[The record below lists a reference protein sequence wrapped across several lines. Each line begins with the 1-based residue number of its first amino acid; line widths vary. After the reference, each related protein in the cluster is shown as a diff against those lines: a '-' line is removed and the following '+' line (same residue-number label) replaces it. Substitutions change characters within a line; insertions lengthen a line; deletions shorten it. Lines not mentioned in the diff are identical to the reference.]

1 MAVTT
6 EATLCR
12 IENELVLFELN
23 IAKKRISSSSVR
35 NKITGNVLS
44 GRNGSAEFS
53 VQFKSGLFG
62 QTVTSGELKIKNTYA
77 ENEGTTEKLVIEFEP
92 FKIKGDRIF
101 LKLIYELPEN
111 KPYFRKQL
119 VFAAEPGSCQKA
131 VIDHMDMQPLILSE
145 SNKTWC
151 VPPQE
156 KAHMNGFAVSL
167 GQPVFV
173 DDLFFGCEF
182 PACVNKIENG
192 AVTLKYYSG
201 KSLCELMGES
211 GEYRGVKSVCGAADT
226 ASNARVKAAFFE
238 YIKDIARP
246 TGLRMQY
253 NSWYDHML
261 NIDANNIEHSFFE
274 IEKAMTAVG
283 SKPLDCYVVDDGWND
298 YKKDF
303 WCFNEKFP
311 NELYPARNLSEA
323 FGSSFGLWL
332 GPRGGYTLDTVK
344 FARQIQKGGNGY
356 LNKRAQDVDVA
367 SKKYIDKTADFMSD
381 CQNRF
386 NLTYWKL
393 DGFSLRPCRSKN
405 HDHIRGG
412 KNDMYYYS
420 EMWERW
426 IAVFSR
432 LIKESDGKVYINLT
446 SYSPPSPWFLQWVNA
461 VWIQTSNDI
470 GMIEKDANGKKL
482 TCSQKDKLLSYR
494 DERYYDFY
502 RVRELCFPASNLYN
516 HDPIYGN
523 EAKISLT
530 DDEFREYLF
539 TMAARG
545 ASFWELYYSFNMM
558 NEAKWRINNSVLR
571 FVEEEFP
578 KLRNSVLFGG
588 KPSLGQVYGF
598 GCFDGDEG
606 IVALRN
612 PGSKDENYVLRL
624 EHAIGADIRLKD
636 AAMTVLL
643 PYNTSG
649 ANGAYSFGDT
659 VTVKLPAYQTK
670 ILHFGK
676 KAKPVEAV
684 YVKALDAKTLE
695 VMFNQTVIADEIRC
709 PENEIVS
716 ASLLEDYRSVRLSF
730 RYDFPVHDTLTL
742 CSVKD
747 LLLNKTDLTV
757 SFDYHEGNVV
767 ESDAFEGNT
776 DFSIVA
782 TTGGDNSDKELF
794 TQGSEICLEIRNG
807 HFVFTV
813 DGQSVTSVLAADGI
827 VQVCAVRE
835 RNGVLKL
842 YLDKKLD
849 AGAYNGKAVSV
860 LSQKAVYCFDK
871 AKIKQYSR
879 ALSYDEV

>member
-1 MAVTT
+1 MSVTT
-6 EATLCR
+6 EATFCQ
-12 IENELVLFELN
+12 IENQAISLKLTV
-23 IAKKRISSSSVR
+23 AKKKLAASEIT
-35 NKITGNVLS
+35 NKITGNTLTGQS
-44 GRNGSAEFS
+44 GSQEFS
-53 VQFKSGLFG
+53 VHFKTGLFG
-62 QTVTSGELKIKNTYA
+62 QTVTAGELKIKNAHA
-77 ENEGTTEKLVIEFEP
+77 EKENGIEKLLIDFEP
-92 FKIKGDRIF
+92 FKIKGDKI
-101 LKLIYELPEN
+101 LLTLVYSLEEN

-119 VFAAEPGSCQKA
+119 LFFAEPGSCKKA
-131 VIDHMDMQPLILSE
+131 IIDYIDMQPLVLSGN
-145 SNKTWC
+145 NKTWC
-151 VPPQE
+151 VPKQE
-156 KAHMNGFAVSL
+156 KAHMSGFAMSL

-182 PACVNKIENG
+182 PACVNTVKDG
-192 AVTLKYYSG
+192 AVTLQYYSG

-211 GEYRGVKSVCGAADT
+211 GVYESVKAVCGAADT
-226 ASNARVKAAFFE
+226 PSNARVKAAFFG

-261 NIDANNIEHSFFE
+261 NIDAKNIEHSFYE

-283 SKPLDCYVVDDGWND
+283 SKPFDCYVVDDGWND
-298 YKKDF
+298 YQKDF
-303 WCFNEKFP
+303 WCFNAKFP
-311 NELYPARNLSEA
+311 NELYPARDLSEA
-323 FGSSFGLWL
+323 FGSTFGLWL

-344 FARQIQKGGNGY
+344 FARRVEKSGNGY
-356 LNKRAQDVDVA
+356 LNKRAQDIDVA
-367 SKKYIDKTADFMSD
+367 SKKYIDKTADFMAD

-405 HDHIRGG
+405 HDHISGG
-412 KNDMYYYS
+412 KNDMFYYS

-426 IAVFSR
+426 IEVFSR
-432 LIKESDGKVYINLT
+432 LIDESDGKVYINLT

-470 GMIEKDANGKKL
+470 GMIEKDENGKKL

-523 EAKISLT
+523 EAKISLS

-545 ASFWELYYSFNMM
+545 TSFWELYYSFNMM
-558 NEAKWRINNSVLR
+558 NEAKWRINNAVLR

-588 KPSLGQVYGF
+588 RPSMGQVYGF

-612 PGSKDENYVLRL
+612 PGMKDETYVLRL
-624 EHAIGADIRLKD
+624 GHEIGADERLQN

-643 PYNTSG
+643 PYSTDG
-649 ANGAYSFGDT
+649 AKDQYSFGDT
-659 VTVKLPAYQTK
+659 VTVKLPACQTK

-676 KAKPVEAV
+676 KTKPLSAV
-684 YVKALDAKTLE
+684 YVKSLDSKTLE
-695 VMFNQTVIADEIRC
+695 VMFNQSVIADEIRC
-709 PENEIVS
+709 DENEIVS
-716 ASLLEDYRSVRLSF
+716 AVLLEDYRSVRLTF
-730 RYDFPVHDTLTL
+730 QYDFPVHDTLTL
-742 CSVKD
+742 RSVKD
-747 LLLNKTDLTV
+747 YLLNQSDLTV
-757 SFDYHEGNVV
+757 SFDYHEGGVM

-782 TTGGDNSDKELF
+782 TTGGDNADKELF
-794 TQGSEICLEIRNG
+794 TQGDEICLEIKNG
-807 HFVFTV
+807 RFIFTV
-813 DGQSVTSVLAADGI
+813 CGQSVVSKLSADTA
-827 VQVCAVRE
+827 VQICAVRE

-849 AGAYNGKAVSV
+849 AGSYNGQAPAV
-860 LSQKAVYCFDK
+860 LGQKAVYCFDR
-871 AKIKQYSR
+871 AKIKLYSK

>member
-6 EATLCR
+6 EEKRCQ
-12 IENELVLFELN
+12 IENETICLELAV
-23 IAKKRISSSSVR
+23 AKKRISSSSVT
-35 NKITGNVLS
+35 NKITGNTLS
-44 GRNGSAEFS
+44 GQNGSAEFT
-53 VQFKSGLFG
+53 VQFKNGLFG
-62 QTVTSGELKIKNTYA
+62 QTVSGSELKINSTYTET
-77 ENEGTTEKLVIEFEP
+77 ENKTEKLIIEFEP
-92 FKIKGDRIF
+92 FKIKGDKIS
-101 LKLIYELPEN
+101 LTLIYSLEEN

-119 VFAAEPGSCQKA
+119 VFSAEPGSCRKA
-131 VIDHMDMQPLILSE
+131 VIDHIDMQPLVLSQD
-145 SNKTWC
+145 NKTWC
-151 VPPQE
+151 VPKQE

-173 DDLFFGCEF
+173 DDLYFGCEF
-182 PACVNKIENG
+182 PACVNTIENG
-192 AVTLKYYSG
+192 AVTLQYYSG

-211 GEYRGVKSVCGAADT
+211 GVYKSVKSVCGAADT
-226 ASNARVKAAFFE
+226 PSNARVKAAFFE

-261 NIDANNIEHSFFE
+261 NIDAKNIEHSFYE

-283 SKPLDCYVVDDGWND
+283 SKPLNCYVVDDGWND

-303 WCFNEKFP
+303 WCFNSKFP

-381 CQNRF
+381 CQSRF

-393 DGFSLRPCRSKN
+393 DGFSLRPCRSKS
-405 HDHIRGG
+405 HDHICGG

-426 IAVFSR
+426 IEVFAR

-470 GMIEKDANGKKL
+470 GMIEKDENGKKL

-523 EAKISLT
+523 EAKISLS

-545 ASFWELYYSFNMM
+545 TSFWELYYSFNMM
-558 NEAKWRINNSVLR
+558 NEAKWRINNAVLR
-571 FVEEEFP
+571 FVEEEFGN
-578 KLRNSVLFGG
+578 LRNSVLFGG

-612 PGSKDENYVLRL
+612 AGSKDETYVLRL
-624 EHAIGADIRLKD
+624 EHSIGADERLQN

-643 PYNTSG
+643 PYST
-649 ANGAYSFGDT
+649 NGAKDNFSFGDT

-676 KAKPVEAV
+676 KAKPLEAV
-684 YVKALDAKTLE
+684 YVKALDSKTLE
-695 VMFNQTVIADEIRC
+695 VMFNQSVIADEIKC
-709 PENEIVS
+709 DENEIVS

-730 RYDFPVHDTLTL
+730 KYDFPVHDKLTL
-742 CSVKD
+742 RSVKD
-747 LLLNKTDLTV
+747 LLLNKTDLSV
-757 SFDYHEGNVV
+757 SFDYHENNVIV
-767 ESDAFEGNT
+767 SDAVEGNT

-782 TTGGDNSDKELF
+782 TTGGDNTDKELF
-794 TQGSEICLEIRNG
+794 SQGDEICLEIKNG
-807 HFVFTV
+807 RFVFTV
-813 DGQSVTSVLAADGI
+813 CGQSVVSVLAADGI

-849 AGAYNGKAVSV
+849 SGSYDGCAPAN
-860 LSQKAVYCFDK
+860 LTQKAVHSFDK
-871 AKIKQYSR
+871 AKIKLYSK

>member
-1 MAVTT
+1 MSVTT
-6 EATLCR
+6 EAKLCR
-12 IENELVLFELN
+12 IENESVSLELA
-23 IAKKRISSSSVR
+23 IAKKRISASSVT
-35 NKITGNVLS
+35 NKITGSVLS
-44 GRNGSAEFS
+44 GQSGSAEFA
-53 VQFKSGLFG
+53 VHFKTGLFTK
-62 QTVTSGELKIKNTYA
+62 TVTAGELKIKDTFA
-77 ENEGTTEKLVIEFEP
+77 EKESGTEKLIIAFEP
-92 FKIKGDRIF
+92 FKVKGDKIG
-101 LKLIYELPEN
+101 LSLIYSLEEN

-119 VFAAEPGSCQKA
+119 IFSAEPDSCRKA
-131 VIDHMDMQPLILSE
+131 VIDYIDMQPLVLSE
-145 SNKTWC
+145 NNRTWC

-156 KAHMNGFAVSL
+156 KAHMNGFAVAL

-173 DDLFFGCEF
+173 DDLYFGCEF
-182 PACVNKIENG
+182 PACVNTVKDG
-192 AVTLKYYSG
+192 AVTLRYYSG
-201 KSLCELMGES
+201 KSLFELSGES
-211 GEYRGVKSVCGAADT
+211 GVFESVRSVCGVADT

-261 NIDANNIEHSFFE
+261 NIDAKNIEHSFYE

-298 YKKDF
+298 YQKDF
-303 WCFNEKFP
+303 WCFNSKFP
-311 NELYPARNLSEA
+311 NELYPARDLSEA

-344 FARQIQKGGNGY
+344 FARRVEKGGNGY
-356 LNKRAQDVDVA
+356 LNKRAQDIDVA

-381 CQNRF
+381 CQSRF

-393 DGFSLRPCRSKN
+393 DGFSLRPCRSKH
-405 HDHIRGG
+405 HDHISGG
-412 KNDMYYYS
+412 KHDMYYYS

-432 LIKESDGKVYINLT
+432 LIEESDGKVYINLT

-523 EAKISLT
+523 EAKISLS

-545 ASFWELYYSFNMM
+545 TSFWELYYSFNMM
-558 NEAKWRINNSVLR
+558 NEAKWRINNAVLR
-571 FVEEEFP
+571 FVEEEFG

-598 GCFDGDEG
+598 GCFDGGEG

-612 PGSKDENYVLRL
+612 PGDKDETYVLRL
-624 EHAIGADIRLKD
+624 EHAIGADERLQN

-643 PYNTSG
+643 PYSTDG
-649 ANGAYSFGDT
+649 ARDSYSFGDT

-676 KAKPVEAV
+676 KAKPLCAV
-684 YVKALDAKTLE
+684 YVKALDCKTLE
-695 VMFNQTVIADEIRC
+695 VMFNQSVIADEIRC
-709 PENEIVS
+709 DENEIVS
-716 ASLLEDYRSVRLSF
+716 AVLLEDYRSVRLTF
-730 RYDFPVHDTLTL
+730 QYDFPVHDTLTL
-742 CSVKD
+742 RSVKD
-747 LLLNKTDLTV
+747 LLLNKSDLAV
-757 SFDYHEGNVV
+757 SFDYHEGGIIV
-767 ESDAFEGNT
+767 SDAFEGNT

-782 TTGGDNSDKELF
+782 TTGGDNADKELF
-794 TQGSEICLEIRNG
+794 VQGDEICLEIKNG
-807 HFVFTV
+807 RFVFTV
-813 DGQSVTSVLAADGI
+813 GGQSVVSKLCADTI

-849 AGAYNGKAVSV
+849 AGSYNGSAPAV
-860 LSQKAVYCFDK
+860 LSQKAVHCFDK
-871 AKIKQYSR
+871 AKIKLYAK

>member
-1 MAVTT
+1 MSVTT
-6 EATLCR
+6 QADLCR
-12 IENELVLFELN
+12 IENESVSLALT
-23 IAKKRISSSSVR
+23 IAKKKISASSVT
-35 NKITGNVLS
+35 NKITGNILS
-44 GRNGSAEFS
+44 GQSGSAEFA
-53 VQFKSGLFG
+53 VHFKNGLFG
-62 QTVTSGELKIKNTYA
+62 QTVTSGELKIKNTFA
-77 ENEGTTEKLVIEFEP
+77 EPKDSTEQLIIAFEP
-92 FKIKGDRIF
+92 FKVKGDKIS
-101 LKLIYELPEN
+101 LSLIYSLEEN
-111 KPYFRKQL
+111 KPYLRKQL
-119 VFAAEPGSCQKA
+119 VFSAEPGSCRKA
-131 VIDHMDMQPLILSE
+131 VIDCIDMQPLVLSE
-145 SNKTWC
+145 NNKTWC

-173 DDLFFGCEF
+173 DDLYFGCEF
-182 PACVNKIENG
+182 PACVNTVENG

-211 GEYRGVKSVCGAADT
+211 GVYESVKSVCGAADT
-226 ASNARVKAAFFE
+226 PSNARVKAAFFE

-261 NIDANNIEHSFFE
+261 NIDTKNIEHSFYE

-298 YKKDF
+298 YQKDF
-303 WCFNEKFP
+303 WCFNSKFP
-311 NELYPARNLSEA
+311 NELYPARDLSEA
-323 FGSSFGLWL
+323 FGSTFGLWL

-344 FARQIQKGGNGY
+344 FARRVEKGGNGY
-356 LNKRAQDVDVA
+356 LNKRAQDIDVA

-381 CQNRF
+381 CQSRF

-405 HDHIRGG
+405 HDHISGG
-412 KNDMYYYS
+412 KKDMYYYS

-432 LIKESDGKVYINLT
+432 LIKESDGRVYINLT

-470 GMIEKDANGKKL
+470 GMIEKDENGKKL

-502 RVRELCFPASNLYN
+502 RVRKLCFPASNLYN

-523 EAKISLT
+523 EAKITLS

-545 ASFWELYYSFNMM
+545 TSFWELYYSFNMM
-558 NEAKWRINNSVLR
+558 NEAKWRINNAVLR
-571 FVEEEFP
+571 FVEEEFSM
-578 KLRNSVLFGG
+578 LRNSVLFGG
-588 KPSLGQVYGF
+588 KPSLGQIYGF

-612 PGSKDENYVLRL
+612 PGNQDETYVLRL
-624 EHAIGADIRLKD
+624 EHAIGADERLQN

-643 PYNTSG
+643 PYSTVG
-649 ANGAYSFGDT
+649 EKDKFSFGDT

-676 KAKPVEAV
+676 KAKPLSAV
-684 YVKALDAKTLE
+684 YVKALDSKTLE

-709 PENEIVS
+709 DENEIVF
-716 ASLLEDYRSVRLSF
+716 AALLEDYRSVRLSF
-730 RYDFPVHDTLTL
+730 QYDFPIHDTLTL
-742 CSVKD
+742 RSVKD
-747 LLLNKTDLTV
+747 LLLNKSDLAV
-757 SFDYHEGNVV
+757 SFDYHEGNVID
-767 ESDAFEGNT
+767 SDAVEGNT
-776 DFSIVA
+776 DFSVIA

-794 TQGSEICLEIRNG
+794 TQGDEICLEIQNG
-807 HFVFTV
+807 RFVFTV
-813 DGQSVTSVLAADGI
+813 AGQSVVSKLAADGI

-835 RNGVLKL
+835 RSGVLKL

-849 AGAYNGKAVSV
+849 SGTYDGQAPAV
-860 LSQKAVYCFDK
+860 LSDKAVYCFDK
-871 AKIKQYSR
+871 AKIKLYSR